1 MDKVMNLSQ
10 NKLIKQ
16 MGWLILALITVRLIS
31 LACYPFFDTTES
43 RYGEIARIMLQTD
56 DWITPQIDYHIPF
69 WGKPPFHTWMSA
81 IGFGYFGI
89 NEFAARVPHLIMS
102 ILTLGLVAQF
112 VRTLI
117 GSQQAWFSVLV
128 LCSSL
133 GFILASG
140 MVMTDS
146 ALLFSYTLAMV
157 SFWFNWQNIKPK
169 LYGHLFFAA
178 LGLGMLIKGPVM
190 VVFVGIALVIW
201 SIWQRNFINALKSL
215 PWLTGLLVFAI
226 VTLPW
231 YIAAEIKTPGFI
243 EYFIVGEHI
252 SRFLVSG
259 WEGDLYGSA
268 HVRPRGS
275 IWLFAILCAFPWSL
289 VLIKLGWNKFKTKNE
304 TNSEAQTCKQPLS
317 YYLICWMIAPLVLFT
332 FAGNILPIYALP
344 GFSAMA
350 ILIALHLNPKIK
362 HLGFAAVTLVL
373 LVTLT
378 LALSFNWISPK
389 TQAPLLAPAK
399 SELSKVELYYWQD
412 RPFSAQFY
420 SRGQAQTLNS
430 KTELMAKLSSEQ
442 TIYLGVTKKAYNN
455 LASALKLN
463 CEIVNQHNKH
473 MLLRCN

>member
-1 MDKVMNLSQ
+1 
-10 NKLIKQ
+10 
-16 MGWLILALITVRLIS
+16 MGWLIVALIAARLIS

-56 DWITPQIDYHIPF
+56 DWITPQIDYHVPF

-89 NEFAARVPHLIMS
+89 NEFAARVPHLIIS

-112 VRTLI
+112 TRKVV

-157 SFWFNWQNIKPK
+157 SFWLNWQNIKPK
-169 LYGHLFFAA
+169 LNGHLFFAA

-201 SIWQRNFINALKSL
+201 SVWQRNFIKAIKSL

-275 IWLFAILCAFPWSL
+275 IWLFAILCAFPWSF
-289 VLIKLGWNKFKTKNE
+289 VLIKLSWSKLKTKNE
-304 TNSEAQTCKQPLS
+304 TNSEAQISKQPLS

-350 ILIALHLNPKIK
+350 ILIALHLTPKMK
-362 HLGFAAVTLVL
+362 HLGFAGVTLVL

-378 LALSFNWISPK
+378 VALSFNWITPK
-389 TQAPLLAPAK
+389 TQAPLLEPIK
-399 SELSKVELYYWQD
+399 SELPKVELYYWQD
-412 RPFSAQFY
+412 RPFSAQYY
-420 SRGQAQTLNS
+420 SLGQAQVLSS
-430 KTELMAKLSSEQ
+430 KSKLVAALSSEH
-442 TIYLGVTKKAYNN
+442 TIYLGLTKKAYNN
-455 LASALKLN
+455 LTSALELN
-463 CEIVNQHNKH
+463 CEKVDQHNKY

>member
-1 MDKVMNLSQ
+1 MDKTMAPSQ
-10 NKLIKQ
+10 DPLIKK
-16 MGWLILALITVRLIS
+16 MSWLILALITARLIS

-43 RYGEIARIMLQTD
+43 RYGEIARIMLQTN
-56 DWITPQIDYHIPF
+56 DWITPQIDYYVPF

-89 NEFAARVPHLIMS
+89 NEFAARVPHLVIS
-102 ILTLGLVAQF
+102 IFTLGLVAHF
-112 VRTLI
+112 TRTVI
-117 GSQQAWFSVLV
+117 GSQQAWFSTLV

-157 SFWFNWQNIKPK
+157 SFWLNWQKIKPK
-169 LYGHLFFAA
+169 LYGHLFFVA
-178 LGLGMLIKGPVM
+178 LGHGMLIKGPVM

-201 SIWQRNFINALKSL
+201 SIWQRTFVKALKSL
-215 PWLTGLLVFAI
+215 PWLTGLLVFSI

-289 VLIKLGWNKFKTKNE
+289 VLIKLGWNKFKAKPE
-304 TNSEAQTCKQPLS
+304 TNLEAQTSTQPLS

-350 ILIALHLNPKIK
+350 MLIALHLTPKMK
-362 HLGFAAVTLVL
+362 HIGFASVTLL
-373 LVTLT
+373 LLLALTLILHFRLVT
-378 LALSFNWISPK
+378 PK
-389 TQAPLLAPAK
+389 TQAPLLEPIK
-399 SELSKVELYYWQD
+399 EELQKVELYYWQD

-420 SRGQAQTLNS
+420 SLGQAQSLNS
-430 KTELMAKLSSEQ
+430 KVELEAKLASQ
-442 TIYLGVTKKAYNN
+442 QAIFLGLTKKAYKN
-455 LASALKLN
+455 LVSALELN
-463 CEIVNQHNKH
+463 CKIVNQHNKH